1 MGKSYRGYKNRG
13 FFLACLGVIVLF
25 FGVMAASG
33 TSLATTPQISA
44 GSRHTLALKSDGT
57 VWAWGENGYGQ
68 CGTPNDYAKN
78 GENTPVKVSALSNV
92 TAVAGGGYHSLAL
105 KSDGTVWAWGGSD
118 YYSQLGN
125 GTTGSSP
132 TPVQVSSLSSVT
144 AIAGGVDH
152 SLALKSDGTVWSP
165 ATLVETGTGTASA
178 PM

>member
-1 MGKSYRGYKNRG
+1 M
-13 FFLACLGVIVLF
+13 
-25 FGVMAASG
+25 
-33 TSLATTPQISA
+33 
-44 GSRHTLALKSDGT
+44 
-57 VWAWGENGYGQ
+57 
-68 CGTPNDYAKN
+68 
-78 GENTPVKVSALSNV
+78 SALSSV

-152 SLALKSDGTVWSP
+152 SLALKSDGTVW
-165 ATLVETGTGTASA
+165 AWGYNEYGQLGDGTTQTPWTPVLLASA
-178 PM
+178 GIVAIEAGYYNSILMADRCRRPAGR